1 MTLPDYR
8 GARGSNTGDAFHELW
23 ATRQAIRLLSNEEG
37 LQAVAVEGL
46 VSTDESDSARDTWN
60 GVDCTQYFGGRDAA
74 NADRIRIEQLKYSAA
89 NPGTPWTIAR
99 LIEGRRGRSIIGRL
113 AKAWKALDERRS
125 ATSSV
130 CVVLVSNQPV
140 PSEVNSALE
149 RAAESPIDVPDRKPD
164 SKATPEVRLAYATGL
179 SAEEFHAFASAFRVD
194 AGAGSRFALEE
205 RVLCAIADWTDQDL
219 QSVVTGLREFV
230 RRQMLPEAA
239 GEAIMRESVLL
250 HLGVSEEQALFPCPS
265 EIVPVKSPIS
275 RSAIREAAN
284 ALCSGSQYLCL
295 HGSAG
300 VGKTTALQEIEAALP
315 EGSVMVRYDCYG
327 GGRYLDPDALRHR
340 PRDAFLHLT
349 NELAVRLALPLML
362 SPRRDSDYPR
372 VFANCLRHAACAL
385 ASRHP
390 DASLVIAVDAADNAI
405 FAAGNREPAELS
417 FVHDFLKMTAQPNN
431 VRFVVTA
438 RTGRLYMLR
447 LPRKWCT
454 TEVLP
459 FSRNETAEN
468 VAKWWAAEDAWVDDF
483 HHLSGGVP
491 RIQGYAFDVDG
502 AHPST
507 ALDRLRPAGK
517 LLADIFQQQFQRAL
531 TNSGVDAELARLCA
545 ALIVLPRPI
554 PLADLAAILNT
565 NEAQLAD
572 ICADLAPGIRLQD
585 KTVGF
590 ADEDFEEFVRA
601 EGEAEIAS
609 VRASAAEWLLSCAGD
624 NRYAALHVAAVLVD
638 AGRGAELLKLVE
650 QEPAPTS
657 IIEPILRREAELQ
670 RRRLAIRVC
679 REAGD
684 VAHALRFVLSGAE
697 GVKTETAL
705 RRLLIENPDL
715 AVRFAPETV
724 RRLILSDRD
733 QIEYHGSM
741 LFHKLSFDADKGDAI
756 SVREGWRFLQAW
768 MKAREL
774 QLQDAETH
782 HHGAWQ
788 ISLGD
793 ISSTVE
799 AVLKLH
805 GLEASLKQ
813 LRSWRSKHIALEIA
827 LTLPYRLIAEG
838 NGDDLEAFVASGY
851 LKPFE
856 SFFLLVPLAL
866 AGRTVDVQGMARG
879 LDQLWRRKLRIEHFF
894 QSSFDRA
901 SFHAKVLDT
910 VLSACEILT
919 AKRVAAELV
928 DEILADF
935 LAPALRRIDKLYPS
949 QEVKLDLLFRAYS
962 LREARAG
969 RRPDAETVFE
979 PRPTPVDERERP
991 RHGLLVDPHDYR
1003 MMELAR
1009 AVFVVYAT
1017 VANALV
1023 NNSDD
1028 IELPEKL
1035 CHAAR
1040 ISESTGSHS
1049 SRDGDGRALC
1059 RHASAHALVLL
1070 ATDHHHQAVKRFAMN
1085 VHEQWGC
1092 GDRVPERRFA
1102 ARSSLWQPLQSS
1114 LLAGLFRAVSSAK
1127 TMRIGADK
1135 KSTALID
1142 YARIMRPLSEKDAQA
1157 TFNSAVEIAGDLD
1170 HEIVAQLW
1178 LIDELVRRGSNCFDD
1193 PRATARRLSNVI
1205 ADAAVRLGGFD
1216 HFPWNHAMAALTRLD
1231 VPLALANAARW
1242 DDEELALLCQ
1252 ILPTV
1257 LITALREKAMRL
1269 EQAAALTLLADDSGG
1284 VMGEILSRANQSDSP
1299 GLSALVEEA
1308 AWDVLIRHGDGARAE
1323 ALYCIERKRL
1333 TGRWS
1338 SLLLIEQEC
1347 KSAMIEGS
1355 SASEEES
1362 PQADTETPEPAMA
1375 AVWTREILINSS
1387 LLHTAV
1393 VDQWRRLR
1401 TERGHYDINAVFE
1414 SARRSV
1420 SPGDRVDH
1428 ITALAGVDVQL
1439 VGFDEEIV
1447 ARQAAAAMLWAIDQW
1462 RNSPSVQEWCRKEL
1476 PKVFVKRFP
1485 EMIRSLGINEDNL
1498 ACRLKRMGLSGG
1510 AVQNL
1515 LLRGLERHGDT
1526 LEVGVLFRLA
1536 GRVGGML
1543 PPAKAA
1549 SLADWYIKRLEERIP
1564 SEHRNHPTPEPA
1576 LPQCVDEA
1584 VARLVFAFMGD
1595 CDLRMRWR
1603 AAHAVRRLARTG
1615 DQATLVALA
1624 GEYPRREEPIFRG
1637 SGFEFYWL
1645 AARLWFVLAWDR
1657 MADERPELA
1666 ACAGRRLLEIALDDC
1681 FPHLLIRSFARDACE
1696 KLAATGHLSLTPVER
1711 SRLACVGETPMP
1723 RASADP
1729 RASRTIDFG
1738 HLNGISSQDKAPRFE
1753 FNEIDTLRYWYE
1765 PMLQVFAAVDG
1776 QRFLAE
1782 AERCII
1788 DVWGYDGQIRDAREE
1803 VRPERFFGRNF
1814 RLSMNSHG
1822 SIPTI
1827 EPLRTHLEWH
1837 AMWCAAGELLKSEPL
1852 ALPDG
1857 YGSGEL
1863 SSWIARAKLA
1873 EPPLWP
1879 ADLRVPIPPL
1889 ARNWQ
1894 SGQPPLE
1901 DWITRVREAD
1911 HRAQLFPNDSPR
1923 YMVVEGWCERR
1934 ARDRTESIHIS
1945 SALVGPNAGRA
1956 LLRALQTMSDSW
1968 DYKLPHECEEAA
1980 EIDTP
1985 PYRFLGWLWYSHEH
1999 EGVDQ
2004 KDPFRGYAS
2013 DISSRPGRRVT
2024 AFGGLTRDAA
2034 GRPRWFGHGAE
2045 QPMFVYEAWG
2055 EAAGEDTGYP
2065 VDYGVRGHRLLA
2077 HREQVLSFLRH
2088 EELDLIVEVEVTRG
2102 ERTDRR
2108 YTGEEANEARQGR
2121 FARLYLLDGDG
2132 SLEVA
2137 EGCLGAWTGDCR
2149 EP

>member
-8 GARGSNTGDAFHELW
+8 GARGSNTGDDFHELW
-23 ATRQAIRLLSNEEG
+23 VIRQAIRLLSNEED
-37 LQAVAVEGL
+37 LQAIAVEGV
-46 VSTDESDSARDTWN
+46 VSGDESGSARDTWD

-74 NADRIRIEQLKYSAA
+74 NADRIQIEQLKYSAA
-89 NPGTPWTIAR
+89 NPRTPWTIAR
-99 LIEGRRGRSIIGRL
+99 LIQGRRGQSIISRL

-125 ATSSV
+125 AASSV

-140 PSEVNSALE
+140 HSEVNSALE
-149 RAAESPIDVPDRKPD
+149 SAAESPIVVPDRKPH
-164 SKATPEVRLAYATGL
+164 SNAAPEVRLAYATQL
-179 SAEEFHAFASAFRVD
+179 SAEDFRAFASAFRVE

-205 RVLCAIADWTDQDL
+205 RVLCAIADSTDQNL
-219 QSVVTGLREFV
+219 QHVITGLRQFV
-230 RRQMLPEAA
+230 RKRMMPESA
-239 GEAIMRESVLL
+239 GEAITRELVLL
-250 HLGVSEEQALFPCPS
+250 HFGVYKEQALLPCPS
-265 EIVPVKSPIS
+265 EIVPVESPIS
-275 RSAIREAAN
+275 RSAIREAAD
-284 ALCSGSQYLCL
+284 ALRSGGQYLCL
-295 HGSAG
+295 HGRAG
-300 VGKTTALQEIEAALP
+300 VGKTTGLQEIEAALP

-327 GGRYLDPDALRHR
+327 SGRYLDPEALRHR
-340 PRDAFLHLT
+340 PRDAFLQLT
-349 NELAVRLALPLML
+349 NELAVRLALPQIL
-362 SPRRDSDYPR
+362 SPDRNSDYPR
-372 VFANCLRHAACAL
+372 LFANRLQHAACAL

-390 DASLVIAVDAADNAI
+390 DALLVIAVDAADNAI
-405 FAAGNREPAELS
+405 FAAGSREPEEPP
-417 FVHDFLKMTAQPNN
+417 FIHDFVKMAAQPDN
-431 VRFVVTA
+431 VRFVITT
-438 RTGRLYMLR
+438 RTGRLHMLP
-447 LPRKWCT
+447 LPRQWRT
-454 TEVLP
+454 TEVPP
-459 FSRNETAEN
+459 FSHHETAEN
-468 VAKWWAAEDAWVDDF
+468 VAKRWAAPDAWVDEF

-491 RIQGYAFDVDG
+491 RVQSYAFEMDR

-507 ALDRLRPAGK
+507 ALERLKPTGK
-517 LLADIFQQQFQRAL
+517 SLQDIFQQQFTHAL
-531 TNSGVDAELARLCA
+531 DKSGTEAELADFCA

-554 PLADLAAILNT
+554 PLPALAGVLHT
-565 NEAQLAD
+565 DEAQLVD
-572 ICADLAPGIRLQD
+572 ICVDLAPGIRLQD
-585 KTVGF
+585 KTVGL

-601 EGEAEIAS
+601 ESENSITS
-609 VRASAAEWLLSCAGD
+609 VQASAAEWLLSRASD
-624 NRYAALHVAAVLVD
+624 DLYAALHVAPALIAANRRED
-638 AGRGAELLKLVE
+638 LLNLVE
-650 QEPAPTS
+650 KEPAPTTVTD
-657 IIEPILRREAELQ
+657 PIQRREAELQ

-733 QIEYHGSM
+733 HIEYHGSM

-756 SVREGWRFLQAW
+756 SVREGRRFWQAW
-768 MKAREL
+768 MKARKLHL
-774 QLQDAETH
+774 QEAKTH
-782 HHGAWQ
+782 PHGAWK
-788 ISLGD
+788 IGLGD
-793 ISSTVE
+793 VSSMVE
-799 AVLKLH
+799 AELKLH
-805 GLEASLKQ
+805 GPAASLKQ
-813 LRSWRSKHIALEIA
+813 LRSWRPKRIALGVA
-827 LTLPYRLIAEG
+827 LTLPYRLITEG
-838 NGDDLEAFVASGY
+838 NGDDLEAFVASGG
-851 LKPFE
+851 LEPFE

-866 AGRTVDVQGMARG
+866 AGRAVDVQGMARG

-935 LAPALRRIDKLYPS
+935 LAPALRRIDKLHPS
-949 QEVKLDLLFRAYS
+949 QEAKLDLLFRAYS

-969 RRPDAETVFE
+969 RSPDAETVFE
-979 PRPTPVDERERP
+979 PKPAPVDERERP
-991 RHGLLVDPHDYR
+991 RHGLLVDHHDYR
-1003 MMELAR
+1003 MMELAQ

-1023 NNSDD
+1023 NDSDD
-1028 IELPEKL
+1028 VELPEKL
-1035 CHAAR
+1035 CDAVR
-1040 ISESTGSHS
+1040 RSESTRFHS
-1049 SRDGDGRALC
+1049 SRDGDSRALFSC
-1059 RHASAHALVLL
+1059 ASAHVLVLL
-1070 ATDHHHQAVKRFAMN
+1070 ATEHNHQAVKRFAISL
-1085 VHEQWGC
+1085 HEKWER
-1092 GDRVPERRFA
+1092 GDRMLDTRFA
-1102 ARSSLWQPLQSS
+1102 ARSSLWRPLHSS
-1114 LLAGLFRAVSSAK
+1114 LLAGLFGAVSNAK
-1127 TMRIGADK
+1127 TMRIGAEE
-1135 KSTALID
+1135 KSIMLID

-1157 TFNSAVEIAGDLD
+1157 TFNLAVEIAGDLD
-1170 HEIVAQLW
+1170 HEIVAQLGF
-1178 LIDELVRRGSNCFDD
+1178 IDELVRRGSNCFD
-1193 PRATARRLSNVI
+1193 ASQVTARRLGNII
-1205 ADAAVRLGGFD
+1205 ADAAVRLEGFD

-1231 VPLALANAARW
+1231 VPLALANAGRW

-1252 ILPTV
+1252 TLPMV
-1257 LITALREKAMRL
+1257 LTTALRKGAMRL

-1299 GLSALVEEA
+1299 GLPALVEEA

-1498 ACRLKRMGLSGG
+1498 ACRLKRMGLSGE
-1510 AVQNL
+1510 AVQSL

-1526 LEVGVLFRLA
+1526 LEVEVLFRLA

-1543 PPAKAA
+1543 LPAEAA

-1564 SEHRNHPTPEPA
+1564 SEHRNHPAPESA

-1657 MADERPELA
+1657 MAGERPELA
-1666 ACAGRRLLEIALDDC
+1666 ACAGPRLLEIALDDC

-1696 KLAATGHLSLTPVER
+1696 KLATAGHLSLSSVER

-1911 HRAQLFPNDSPR
+1911 HRAQLFPNDSTR
-1923 YMVVEGWCERR
+1923 YMVVEGRCERR
-1934 ARDRTESIHIS
+1934 SRDRTESIHVS
-1945 SALVGPNAGRA
+1945 SALVGPTADRA
-1956 LLRALQTMSDSW
+1956 LLRALQTMSDSSG
-1968 DYKLPHECEEAA
+1968 YKLPHEGEEAA